1 MPFHDYTTLIV
12 LAALVQA
19 RMLGDPFPPKNNF
32 KNSTYNNF
40 CFPSL
45 FYNTYPDV
53 EKRES

>member
-19 RMLGDPFPPKNNF
+19 KNNF

-45 FYNTYPDV
+45 FYNTYPYV